1 MCREEKIKHKK
12 RMRKLENLYRHNLRR
27 MRKTLEVKLEKSA
40 TVLEEQ
46 REERKKKITECVS
59 SNSKCVISNP
69 SLPQELLPDASEERA
84 GAESEAGAGGGAGA
98 VAAAG
103 GQHRHHHQSNTLYV
117 TQKIII
123 NMQLSR
129 QGSHYSPWSI
139 KPAIMY
145 PLLVC
150 LVASSKYFYRII

>member
-59 SNSKCVISNP
+59 IGSKCVISNP
-69 SLPQELLPDASEERA
+69 SPRNCCLMQVKREQAQSLKQELEEGLERWRQQV
-84 GAESEAGAGGGAGA
+84 GSI
-98 VAAAG
+98 
-103 GQHRHHHQSNTLYV
+103 V
-117 TQKIII
+117 TII
-123 NMQLSR
+123 
-129 QGSHYSPWSI
+129 SP
-139 KPAIMY
+139 K
-145 PLLVC
+145 L
-150 LVASSKYFYRII
+150 

>member
-59 SNSKCVISNP
+59 SNSKCLISNP
-69 SLPQELLPDASEERA
+69 SPRNCCLMQVKREQAQSLKQELEEGLERWRQQV
-84 GAESEAGAGGGAGA
+84 GSI
-98 VAAAG
+98 VTII
-103 GQHRHHHQSNTLYV
+103 SLTLYV

-123 NMQLSR
+123 NMQTSR
-129 QGSHYSPWSI
+129 PCSHYSPWCI

-150 LVASSKYFYRII
+150 LVASSKYFYRIL